1 MIEKLTPSREDS
13 DGKTASPIIITILM
27 PPKTHHYKLSPTDKV
42 PLSQKWLYSAST
54 VALIPGMQIIER
66 IAQIVLNICLRIDPA
81 MIGIGIAVFRMWDA
95 FSDPYFGNLS
105 DNWRSRWGRR
115 RPFLVVGGIL
125 CAITFP
131 LMWMMSRSWTP
142 WTSFLWFVGAGLAY
156 STALTIFSVPYFS
169 LVAEM
174 TPDTNERTNVIAFR
188 TVVINIVTIG
198 MGWLMWFITLKCF
211 QDELQGIRWLA
222 AGTSLLFLTF
232 GTIPMLFIKEP
243 FYEQASKQKKVSV
256 WESIRETMTNRVF
269 IILVSMMLLMTLGM
283 QTVGTLGTYVSIY
296 YVFGGDKAAAGLI
309 YGYGTS
315 AAMILSILSIP
326 FFAWLANN
334 WGKKTALFIN
344 GVGFILAT
352 LSQWFLVT
360 PLHPY
365 WQIIST
371 ALIGPVV
378 TGIWIILP
386 SMQTDV
392 VDYDELLTGCRREGS
407 FTAILT
413 SISKIGFALAVLL
426 SGIILDVSGF
436 KIAHGNSQPV
446 ETLFQM
452 RALFVFF
459 PVVMAGAMLLFI
471 KFYPLDEE
479 RCHEIRSELEKR
491 RGVLHAAKED

>member
-1 MIEKLTPSREDS
+1 M
-13 DGKTASPIIITILM
+13 
-27 PPKTHHYKLSPTDKV
+27 
-42 PLSQKWLYSAST
+42 
-54 VALIPGMQIIER
+54 
-66 IAQIVLNICLRIDPA
+66 
-81 MIGIGIAVFRMWDA
+81 
-95 FSDPYFGNLS
+95 
-105 DNWRSRWGRR
+105 
-115 RPFLVVGGIL
+115 
-125 CAITFP
+125 
-131 LMWMMSRSWTP
+131 
-142 WTSFLWFVGAGLAY
+142 
-156 STALTIFSVPYFS
+156 
-169 LVAEM
+169 
-174 TPDTNERTNVIAFR
+174 
-188 TVVINIVTIG
+188 
-198 MGWLMWFITLKCF
+198 
-211 QDELQGIRWLA
+211 
-222 AGTSLLFLTF
+222 
-232 GTIPMLFIKEP
+232 
-243 FYEQASKQKKVSV
+243 
-256 WESIRETMTNRVF
+256 
-269 IILVSMMLLMTLGM
+269 
-283 QTVGTLGTYVSIY
+283 
-296 YVFGGDKAAAGLI
+296 
-309 YGYGTS
+309 
-315 AAMILSILSIP
+315 
-326 FFAWLANN
+326 
-334 WGKKTALFIN
+334 
-344 GVGFILAT
+344 
-352 LSQWFLVT
+352 T